1 METIIYKPLNS
12 VWLKASVVG
21 STWASIEI
29 IFGSFLHNLKIPLSG
44 ALLSFISV
52 WLLISFLQIWKENGL
67 VLRAGIICA
76 LLKSISP
83 SAFILGPM
91 IGIFSEALLIE
102 LFILIFGKNLIG
114 YLFGG
119 AFAVLSALLHKVV
132 SLLILYGFNLVKILS
147 DLYTFAVKQI
157 KLEHLSPVY
166 LILVITAIYII
177 TGMAG
182 AVAGYLAGNR
192 YMKKKDQTTLHDE
205 ITIQPGNKQINELQE
220 QKYSVIFLF
229 THLASIVVT
238 LLLIN
243 SSYIIPAIILSCV
256 YIGFCIYQYKNS
268 MKRLKK
274 ISFWISFLIITFAAA
289 FLWNGFSQGAFFTL
303 NGLIIGLKMN
313 VRAII
318 IIVGFAAMS
327 FELKNPVLKSLMYSR
342 GLANIYQSTDLAFS
356 VLPFFIANISRSENK
371 KNAISAISSK
381 SIFRLAEKLLSV
393 IQKEHM
399 NKPGIVIITGEVHQ
413 GKTTL
418 AGEVVSALLERNIRI
433 AGFLSIAVFVDRI
446 RTGYNLFDIE
456 TKELTELCST
466 IADNSRLNIG
476 QYYFNNQAFNKGLK
490 SLSSDN
496 LKNKQL
502 IVIDEIGPLELNNK
516 GWSSAIEDT
525 CKATL
530 LPQLWVV
537 RRSIVNKVLRRWNT
551 GDTYIYDK
559 ENDNAAD
566 ITKKIIELIVA
577 MNPKTAQPDK
587 KN

>member
-1 METIIYKPLNS
+1 
-12 VWLKASVVG
+12 
-21 STWASIEI
+21 
-29 IFGSFLHNLKIPLSG
+29 
-44 ALLSFISV
+44 
-52 WLLISFLQIWKENGL
+52 
-67 VLRAGIICA
+67 
-76 LLKSISP
+76 
-83 SAFILGPM
+83 
-91 IGIFSEALLIE
+91 
-102 LFILIFGKNLIG
+102 
-114 YLFGG
+114 
-119 AFAVLSALLHKVV
+119 
-132 SLLILYGFNLVKILS
+132 
-147 DLYTFAVKQI
+147 
-157 KLEHLSPVY
+157 
-166 LILVITAIYII
+166 
-177 TGMAG
+177 
-182 AVAGYLAGNR
+182 
-192 YMKKKDQTTLHDE
+192 
-205 ITIQPGNKQINELQE
+205 
-220 QKYSVIFLF
+220 
-229 THLASIVVT
+229 
-238 LLLIN
+238 
-243 SSYIIPAIILSCV
+243 
-256 YIGFCIYQYKNS
+256 

-318 IIVGFAAMS
+318 VIVGFAAMS

-381 SIFRLAEKLLSV
+381 SIFSLAEKLLSV

-433 AGFLSIAVFVDRI
+433 AGFLSISVFDDGI

-466 IADNSRLNIG
+466 IADNSRLNTG
-476 QYYFNNQAFNKGLK
+476 QYYFNNQALNKGLK
-490 SLSSDN
+490 SLSADN
-496 LKNKQL
+496 LKDKQL

-516 GWSSAIEDT
+516 GWSSAIVDT